1 LGWKHLIFREK
12 ELNRLSASD
21 QLLEIISAFV
31 PYIEE
36 QMAVIQNRDYYR
48 AEELENL
55 RVQNYWDGMIGE
67 EAEGYRNN
75 PEEYAKKLAEIAERE
90 KKLSEEMA
98 KVDQ

>member
-1 LGWKHLIFREK
+1 
-12 ELNRLSASD
+12 
-21 QLLEIISAFV
+21 
-31 PYIEE
+31 
-36 QMAVIQNRDYYR
+36 M
-48 AEELENL
+48 